1 MNISEKGLKFLSA
14 MEGGVHR
21 VAPNG
26 MVYPYDDARPKRIW
40 SKGDKPKGYL
50 TIGVGHLLT
59 DRESVSVVNGVPMNQ
74 ALALFHEDVEW
85 AVEAVDKCW
94 VELAQWEFDAL
105 VSFVF
110 NVGAG
115 AFNRSTLL
123 RQLRG
128 SESVGERHDIAQTQ
142 LKRWNRSGG
151 RKLKGLIRRRREETE
166 LFCYEDYTVHW
177 IR

>member
-26 MVYPYDDARPKRIW
+26 KVYPYDDARPKRTW
-40 SKGDKPKGYL
+40 RKGDKPKGYL
-50 TIGVGHLLT
+50 TIGVGHLLSDAELHGVATGMPLSEALQLFEGDT
-59 DRESVSVVNGVPMNQ
+59 D
-74 ALALFHEDVEW
+74 W
-85 AVEAVDKCW
+85 ASRAVDTCG